1 VPYWDFF
8 KRCVTVHF
16 AQRTPFVE
24 SVVVREADPSLA
36 AEAIRARHKEFDE
49 LWSLAVKSVRRAHGA
64 WATNWALQQMGRD
77 EDMRLVDEELPPREG
92 SSPI

>member
-1 VPYWDFF
+1 MGAVN
-8 KRCVTVHF
+8 KEQERAARAALESALRRC
-16 AQRTPFVE
+16 AE
-24 SVVVREADPSLA
+24 VVREADPSLG

-77 EDMRLVDEELPPREG
+77 EDMRLVDEELPRSEE
-92 SSPI
+92 